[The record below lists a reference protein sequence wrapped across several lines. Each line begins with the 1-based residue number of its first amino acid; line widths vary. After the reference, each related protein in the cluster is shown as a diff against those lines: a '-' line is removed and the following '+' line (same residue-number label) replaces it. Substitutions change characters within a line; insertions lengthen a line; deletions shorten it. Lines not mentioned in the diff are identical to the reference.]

1 MIQKTTRKR
10 IPKIIPGMIRKVLN
24 KRNRKL
30 LILAVIGTVSVQAVV
45 TTAAAARSFADKGE
59 VNGDQIVDYS
69 DVELLELYLIHQLDL
84 DEKAI
89 KNADVNSDGQITVTD
104 LTLLVQKLEKKLDYT
119 VSLTDP
125 GQDTYYPNKGD
136 EVSLKVYADVSYD
149 GVIEKAIID
158 GKEYEVTR
166 ENSGLYMIKVKAG
179 NTAGVKAYKITEV
192 ILSNGTKVPAELSV
206 KYDILKDAPSIE
218 QYTAEPKKD
227 ETAMVISLKLKDED
241 KSITNA
247 VASITNEA
255 GEEIRREQLKAGENK
270 FEVPVEEG
278 KKYNVH
284 FTVEYNLD
292 SSPQM

>member
-125 GQDTYYPNKGD
+125 GQDIMSILQLSIIWIPENWKIIQRIIQESYRQKRLWSMYGIISGRFPISRPIKMEKKVRHSQRMKG
-136 EVSLKVYADVSYD
+136 
-149 GVIEKAIID
+149 
-158 GKEYEVTR
+158 
-166 ENSGLYMIKVKAG
+166 SGW
-179 NTAGVKAYKITEV
+179 
-192 ILSNGTKVPAELSV
+192 
-206 KYDILKDAPSIE
+206 
-218 QYTAEPKKD
+218 
-227 ETAMVISLKLKDED
+227 
-241 KSITNA
+241 
-247 VASITNEA
+247 
-255 GEEIRREQLKAGENK
+255 
-270 FEVPVEEG
+270 
-278 KKYNVH
+278 
-284 FTVEYNLD
+284 D